1 MGNIQLFFENGCHIF
16 YMNLGKKISGKLVPG
31 KIITG
36 KSLN

>member
-1 MGNIQLFFENGCHIF
+1 MGNIQLFFENACHIF
-16 YMNLGKKISGKLVPG
+16 YMNLGKLVPG